1 MANAYAPWLT
11 NPNQALAPVM
21 SVGVGKF
28 LIASKNFL
36 LGLMFVG
43 VIVSPA
49 KIDCV
54 LGKLKL
60 FGIKG
65 DPIPST

>member
-11 NPNQALAPVM
+11 NLNQDLAPVM
-21 SVGVGKF
+21 SVGVRKF

-36 LGLMFVG
+36 LGLMFVE

-49 KIDCV
+49 K
-54 LGKLKL
+54 
-60 FGIKG
+60 
-65 DPIPST
+65 STVSWAN